1 MVYRLTRTQSRSFLP
16 LNQLAHCT
24 LLLACCGLFVGCDAG
39 EQVYQLSGTITYKGK
54 PVPSGIIIFEPDSG
68 QGNSGA
74 PGRSKIEDGKYDTT
88 SQEGHGIVGG
98 PHVIRI
104 IGMDGGNHGSS
115 SSEVGLPNMLFPEYN
130 SKEDL
135 PKEDGVKD
143 FEVPAKR

>member
-1 MVYRLTRTQSRSFLP
+1 MEIKQFMTQPLTTFSLNWLARS
-16 LNQLAHCT
+16 A
-24 LLLACCGLFVGCDAG
+24 LLAGVCILFAGCNSG

-54 PVPSGIIIFEPDSG
+54 PVPSGMIIFEPDSG

-74 PGRSKIEDGKYDTT
+74 PGRSKIEDGKYDTA

-104 IGMDGGNHGSS
+104 IGMDGGNKGSS

-130 SKEDL
+130 AKVDL

-143 FEVPAKR
+143 FEIPAKR

>member
-1 MVYRLTRTQSRSFLP
+1 MTQPLTFPS
-16 LNQLAHCT
+16 LNWLARYT
-24 LLLACCGLFVGCDAG
+24 LLASCSIFFVGCDSG

-74 PGRSKIEDGKYDTT
+74 PGRSKIEDGKYDT
-88 SQEGHGIVGG
+88 SSEEGYGVVGG
-98 PHVIRI
+98 PHVVRI
-104 IGMDGGNHGSS
+104 IGMDGGSHGSS
-115 SSEVGLPNMLFPEYN
+115 SAEVGLPNMLFPEYN
-130 SKEDL
+130 VKEDL